1 MRDVKGTTEVRLA
14 TASSLNAHFVDRIRR
29 PKREVVRRRLLD
41 VALEVF
47 AERGFDTANLDQV
60 AAAAGL
66 SKGAIYS
73 NFTSKDDLFYAMM
86 SEQVLLRVASV
97 RSAVAARTVDP
108 HRPQDLRDIGDRL
121 TEAFSEQR
129 EWRLVFL
136 DFWRRAVRD
145 EDVRARFIA
154 HRRTMR
160 DAMADSVRQVL
171 GGDPP
176 IGDFTVDDAVT
187 VVLALSNGLAIEQ
200 YVDPSTVSDDLFG
213 RVLVQLSRPV

>member
-1 MRDVKGTTEVRLA
+1 MRPA
-14 TASSLNAHFVDRIRR
+14 TASIPNAPPSVRTRR

-41 VALEVF
+41 AALEVF

-73 NFTSKDDLFYAMM
+73 NFTSKDELFYAMM
-86 SEQVLLRVASV
+86 SEQVLVRVESV
-97 RSAVAARTVDP
+97 RTALAARTGDGYE
-108 HRPQDLRDIGDRL
+108 PQNIRDIGGLL
-121 TEAFSEQR
+121 TAAFTEQR

-145 EDVRARFIA
+145 DAVRTRFIA

-160 DAMADSVRQVL
+160 DAIVDGVRQIL
-171 GGDPP
+171 GEDPP
-176 IGDFTVDDAVT
+176 LGDFTVDDVVT

-200 YVDPSTVSDDLFG
+200 YIDPNAVSDDLFG
-213 RVLVQLSRPV
+213 RVLAQLSRRV